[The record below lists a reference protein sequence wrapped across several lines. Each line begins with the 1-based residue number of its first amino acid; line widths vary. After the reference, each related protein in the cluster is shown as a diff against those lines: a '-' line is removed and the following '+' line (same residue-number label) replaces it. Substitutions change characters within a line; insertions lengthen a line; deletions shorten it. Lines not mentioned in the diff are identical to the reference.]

1 MYLLRGL
8 LTFWPSSQSPRRE
21 IGLRDRV
28 SFSAASYCQSP
39 KPQQQCG
46 ADDRSTRMIV
56 SEIGP
61 LAIISLRQS

>member
-8 LTFWPSSQSPRRE
+8 LTFSLSSQSHRRGSVE
-21 IGLRDRV
+21 RSCVIFG
-28 SFSAASYCQSP
+28 ASYCQSP